1 MFHLPLW
8 LMAVISALFTLAFL
22 GLSFDALDDVIS
34 DGNLGGLFFA
44 AIFLSIMLVCGY
56 TTYYVISLMFLGR

>member
-8 LMAVISALFTLAFL
+8 LVAVIGSLFTL
-22 GLSFDALDDVIS
+22 SFAGMSLDAIGDLL
-34 DGNLGGLFFA
+34 DGNLGSGFFA